1 MTYIVWVGGCA
12 MFEGKSKERANISY
26 EHWIRL
32 GYEDVIL
39 ETIKGV

>member
-1 MTYIVWVGGCA
+1 

-26 EHWIRL
+26 EHWLRL

-39 ETIKGV
+39 EILGA